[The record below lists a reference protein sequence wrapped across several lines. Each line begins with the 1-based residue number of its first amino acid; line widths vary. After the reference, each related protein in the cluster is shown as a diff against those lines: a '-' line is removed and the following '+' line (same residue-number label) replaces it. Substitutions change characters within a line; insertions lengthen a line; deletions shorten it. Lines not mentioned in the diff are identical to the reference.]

1 MPRGFCRLLRGSG
14 GGNERGKEEA
24 PARGLDRAAAAQRL
38 ATDPDPKSG
47 EALAKAASDEKWLV
61 RASAVSA
68 IAQRGDPKLLSALLP
83 LLGDD
88 EATVRFTAAAA
99 VVRLSRQEASAGSF

>member
-1 MPRGFCRLLRGSG
+1 
-14 GGNERGKEEA
+14 
-24 PARGLDRAAAAQRL
+24 
-38 ATDPDPKSG
+38 
-47 EALAKAASDEKWLV
+47 
-61 RASAVSA
+61 VSA

-99 VVRLSRQEASAGSF
+99 VVRLSR

>member
-1 MPRGFCRLLRGSG
+1 M
-14 GGNERGKEEA
+14 
-24 PARGLDRAAAAQRL
+24 RAAAAQRL

-68 IAQRGDPKLLSALLP
+68 IAKRGDPKLLSPLLP
-83 LLGDD
+83 LLNDD
-88 EATVRFTAAAA
+88 ETTVRFTAAAA
-99 VVRLSRQEASAGSF
+99 VVRLSGQEASAGSY